1 MDFAFILDS
10 SLCPLAL
17 VVHQRH
23 GREGREE
30 EKEERKERGTNVWLA
45 VTVIADGQSWL

>member
-1 MDFAFILDS
+1 VDFTFNLDS
-10 SLCPLAL
+10 SPYPLAL

-30 EKEERKERGTNVWLA
+30 EREKRKERGTKGWLA